1 VRRGA
6 ARTLLLSLLLLTPAL
21 AQEDGA
27 REAFFSVNSNRS
39 WAPGQNPA
47 IDVWAQNQKLLE
59 FRIYKVKDPVKFF
72 SELRDTHS
80 FGGRAPQ
87 VPHTQ
92 TLIEKF
98 HHWKYRIF
106 ASIRDFFRYQFTAN
120 NRETIRKWR
129 AGRRAPAAPTP
140 GGPSVDT
147 FAQIPLINRDQL
159 VATFR
164 QSFSE
169 SKERW
174 QSQQVSLPISEKGT
188 YLVEVT
194 DGKLRAYTIVMIS
207 GMAIIT
213 KTAPGHIL
221 AFAAERGSGAPIA
234 GATVRFWSK
243 GAQLA
248 QQQTDASGLAETVIQ
263 EDRPEQVLV
272 MASTA
277 SDFAVNAPYSWY
289 LSSDAART
297 LTSYVY
303 TDRPVYRPG
312 DTVHFKVILRARPG
326 VLYTLPPNVQYRVEV
341 LDPESKSV
349 FAKSMTLSPMGTFH
363 ADFAV
368 PAGAALGN
376 YFIQLHA
383 GEGYLQGGSFYVEE
397 YKKPEYEVRVTGDRP
412 RVLQGDPIHATIDA
426 RYYFGEPV
434 ANAKVTWVVH
444 QSRTWWW
451 GFGREED
458 EDQYSTVEGEG
469 EGEEDGYYGAV
480 QTEEVSG
487 RLDQNGRLEITVPT
501 KVDAHKYD
509 INYRIEARVM
519 DEANREIAGHGYVL
533 ATYGSFRIGVEPNS
547 YVYQAGDTAKLKV
560 QARDYDNKP
569 VEAAFRLEACPYV
582 WNSKTC
588 NQFYS
593 TEGRTDASG
602 NAEVNLPLGN
612 RSGSI
617 RVRVTAI
624 TPEKRELEAQT
635 MLWLPDYQASWM
647 GARSEQVQIIPD
659 KRSYQPGD
667 VAHLLMMTGKG
678 AAHVLVTVEGATI
691 LSRQVAHT
699 AGGTVTVDVPI
710 KPEYA
715 PNVYVAAAFLRDNK
729 LHQGS
734 KNLNVPPDQFRLNV
748 KLQPSK
754 PQFQPGESATYT
766 LTASDFTGHPVSGA
780 EFSLGVVDE
789 AIYAI
794 RPDSTQDVLKFFYGR
809 TFNRVGT
816 DSSLAYYF
824 YGQAGKKQMQLAAV
838 REGRRG
844 LAQLKPERLVQP
856 RVRKAFPDT
865 AFWVADARTD
875 ASGRV
880 QVRFNFPDSLT
891 TWRTTARGITQDSR
905 VGSATD
911 KVVVRKNIMLQLA
924 VPRFFR
930 QGDEVTVSGIV
941 HNYLKEAKTARVSL
955 DVKGLEMLEGATREV
970 EVPSRGDAKV
980 DWRVRATNVRQ
991 ADLLGKAL
999 TNEESDA
1006 MEITLPVIPYGV
1018 KLGLARSG
1026 SIAETSGE
1034 VPVDIVFPPGAEP
1047 SSRAMSFTVSPSIA
1061 GAVFS
1066 ALDYLTTYP
1075 YGCTEQTMSSFLPN
1089 IIVAEATRELG
1100 LKTSM
1105 NPQELTK
1112 KIAAGLDRLYQFQH
1126 EDGGWGWWQTDDS
1139 GVFMTAYV
1147 LAGLSQAQQAGYAIK
1162 PGVMDRARGWLRS
1175 EFDKDPKIIADLRAY
1190 MLYALMESG
1199 LNSRDA
1205 LDSVWNQR
1213 ASLTPHGL
1221 AFLGLA
1227 MSKAGD
1233 ARAAELAT
1241 TLEKQAK
1248 SDEQQAWW
1256 ESDRDYLMD
1265 FYEDTSPETTAYAL
1279 KFLSTV
1285 KPDSPLVPKAAVWLV
1300 THRSNGY
1307 YWYSTKQTAMVIYG
1321 LTNFLKRSGELKPN
1335 FNVEVVV
1342 NGKTLLSRKFTEG
1355 DALSPAPAALNV
1367 PAEAVA
1373 ASNNVRIRKTGAG
1386 RLYWSVRGDYYS
1398 AEKKLTNVGSF
1409 SLTLAR
1415 EYFKLTPTRE
1425 GERIVYQAERLAGPV
1440 QPGDTLAVRLTA
1452 SGSDWRYMMIED
1464 PIPAGTEFIQRDD
1477 LYEVKDKPA
1486 WWNFWFTRR
1495 EFHDDRAAFFQ
1506 TWFLAGQ
1513 HEFYYLLKVV
1523 NPGKFRVSPAKI
1535 EPMYQPQYWA
1545 TSDPIEVEVK

>member
-1 VRRGA
+1 MRPIA
-6 ARTLLLSLLLLTPAL
+6 ALTLLLSLLLPLPATP
-21 AQEDGA
+21 QEDQN
-27 REAFFSVNSNRS
+27 RESFFSVNSNRT
-39 WAPGQNPA
+39 WAPGQNPT
-47 IDVWAQNQKLLE
+47 IDVWAQNQKMLE

-72 SELRDTHS
+72 TELRDTHS
-80 FGGRAPQ
+80 FGGRAPK

-92 TLIEKF
+92 TLIERF
-98 HHWKYRIF
+98 HNWKYRIF
-106 ASIRDFFRYQFTAN
+106 AAIRDFFRFQFTAN
-120 NRETIRKWR
+120 NREIIRKWR
-129 AGRRAPAAPTP
+129 AGGKAPPPPVAGHP
-140 GGPSVDT
+140 GADI

-164 QSFSE
+164 QNFGE
-169 SKERW
+169 SKYRW

-188 YLVEVT
+188 YLIEVT

-207 GMAIIT
+207 NLAIIT

-221 AFAAERGSGAPIA
+221 VFAADRGSGAPVA
-234 GATVRFWSK
+234 GAAVRFWSN
-243 GAQLA
+243 GAQVA

-263 EDRPEQVLV
+263 QDRPEQVLV
-272 MASTA
+272 MARTPD
-277 SDFAVNAPYSWY
+277 DFAVNAPYSWY
-289 LSSDAART
+289 LGSDPART
-297 LTSYVY
+297 VTSYVY

-312 DTVHFKVILRARPG
+312 DTMHFKAILRARPG
-326 VLYTLPPNVQYRVEV
+326 VLYTMPPNTEYRVEI
-341 LDPESKSV
+341 LDPEGKSV
-349 FAKSMTLSPMGTFH
+349 FAKAMTLSPMGTFH
-363 ADFAV
+363 GEFAV

-383 GEGYLQGGSFYVEE
+383 ADAYLQGGSFYVEE
-397 YKKPEYEVRVTGDRP
+397 YKKPEYEVRVTPEKP
-412 RVLQGDPIHATIDA
+412 RVLQGEAIHATIDA

-444 QSRTWWW
+444 QARYWSW
-451 GFGREED
+451 GFGGDEE
-458 EDQYSTVEGEG
+458 EQQYSSDEEG
-469 EGEEDGYYGAV
+469 EGEEGGYYAGE
-480 QTEEVSG
+480 QTEEVTA
-487 RLDQNGRLEITVPT
+487 RLDQNGRLDITIPT
-501 KVDAHKYD
+501 KVNPHKYD

-533 ATYGSFRIGVEPNS
+533 ATYGRFRINVEPNS

-560 QARDYDNKP
+560 QARDYDNNP
-569 VEAAFRLEACPYV
+569 VQTAFHLAACPYV
-582 WNSKTC
+582 WNRKTC
-588 NQFYS
+588 PQFYS
-593 TEGRTDASG
+593 TDGQTDANG
-602 NAEVNLPLGN
+602 NAEISLPLGN
-612 RSGSI
+612 RSGEI
-617 RVRVTAI
+617 RVTVTAI
-624 TPEKRELEAQT
+624 TPELRELETQT

-647 GARSEQVQIIPD
+647 GPRTEQLQIIPD
-659 KRSYQPGD
+659 KKSYQPGD
-667 VAHLLMMTGKG
+667 VAHLLIMTGKG
-678 AAHVLVTVEGATI
+678 AAHVLVTTEGATI
-691 LSRQVAHT
+691 LSRQVVHT
-699 AGGTVTVDVPI
+699 NGGTAAVDVPI
-710 KPEYA
+710 KAEYA
-715 PNVYVAAAFLRDNK
+715 PNVFVVAAFLHDNK

-734 KNLNVPPDQFRLNV
+734 KSLNVPPDQFRLNV

-754 PQFQPGESATYT
+754 PQFQPGEAATYT
-766 LTASDFTGHPVSGA
+766 LTAADSSGKLVSGA

-794 RPDSTQDVLKFFYGR
+794 RPDATQDIMKFFYGR

-838 REGRRG
+838 ATTRA

-856 RVRKAFPDT
+856 RIRKAFPDT

-875 ASGRV
+875 ASGRL

-891 TWRTTARGITQDSR
+891 TWRTTARGITQDSK

-924 VPRFFR
+924 LPRFFR
-930 QGDEVTVSGIV
+930 QGDEVTVSAIV
-941 HNYLKEAKTARVSL
+941 HNYLKDAKTARVSL
-955 DVKGLEMLEGATREV
+955 DVKGLDILEGSTRDV
-970 EVPSRGDAKV
+970 DVPSRGDAKV
-980 DWRVRATNVRQ
+980 DWRVRAANVRQ

-999 TNEESDA
+999 TTEESDA

-1018 KLGLARSG
+1018 KLSLARSG
-1026 SIAETSGE
+1026 SIAENSADT
-1034 VPVDIVFPPGAEP
+1034 PVDVVFPEKAEP
-1047 SSRAMSFTVSPSIA
+1047 TSRALTITASPSLA
-1061 GAVFS
+1061 GAVFG
-1066 ALDYLTTYP
+1066 ALEYLVTYP

-1089 IIVAEATRELG
+1089 IIVAQATRELG
-1100 LKTSM
+1100 INTNI
-1105 NPQELTK
+1105 NPQDLAK

-1162 PGVMDRARGWLRS
+1162 PGVIDRARTWMKS

-1190 MLYALMESG
+1190 MLYALVESG
-1199 LNSRDA
+1199 LNDRGA

-1213 ASLTPHGL
+1213 SNLTPHGL

-1227 MSKAGD
+1227 MSKLGD
-1233 ARAAELAT
+1233 ARTGELAT
-1241 TLEKQAK
+1241 NLENQAK
-1248 SDEQQAWW
+1248 SDDQQAWW

-1279 KFLSTV
+1279 KFLTTV

-1300 THRSNGY
+1300 THRNDGY

-1321 LTNFLKRSGELKPN
+1321 LTGFLKRSGELKPD
-1335 FNVEVVV
+1335 FTVEVVA
-1342 NGKTLLSRKFTEG
+1342 NGKTVLTRKFTEA
-1355 DALSPAPAALNV
+1355 DALLPAPASLSLPPEDVGATNH
-1367 PAEAVA
+1367 
-1373 ASNNVRIRKTGAG
+1373 VRIRKTGTG
-1386 RLYWSVRGDYYS
+1386 RLYWSVNGDYYS

-1415 EYFKLTPTRE
+1415 EYFKLTPTRQ
-1425 GERIVYQAERLAGPV
+1425 GERIVYQADSLSGPV

-1452 SGSDWRYMMIED
+1452 SGSNWRYMMIED

-1477 LYEVKDKPA
+1477 LYEVKDKPS
-1486 WWNFWFTRR
+1486 WWDFWFTRR

-1506 TWFLAGQ
+1506 TGFSAGQ
-1513 HEFYYLLKVV
+1513 HDFYYLLKVV

-1545 TSDPIEVEVK
+1545 TSDPVEVEVK